1 MTSSRILRGLAILL
15 TVCTGAVMFNTV
27 SAQSA
32 ADNIRPVGQVCLQ
45 GQPCVGTTGSEGTSA
60 SAPADPAPAAST
72 AETVA
77 EPAATQEPVTDQA
90 PAPATTAT
98 AAADDFDPAAAY
110 QMSCFA
116 CHGTGAAGAPQPGDA
131 EVWEERMAKG
141 MDAVMENVINGVNA
155 MPARGICMSCSDEQ
169 LRQVVD
175 YMLAQ

>member
-1 MTSSRILRGLAILL
+1 
-15 TVCTGAVMFNTV
+15 MFNTV

-32 ADNIRPVGQVCLQ
+32 AENIRPVGQVCLQ
-45 GQPCVGTTGSEGTSA
+45 GQPCVGTTGSAGSSA
-60 SAPADPAPAAST
+60 SVPADPAPAAAT

-77 EPAATQEPVTDQA
+77 EPAATQEPAADQA
-90 PAPATTAT
+90 PAAAPAAATT
-98 AAADDFDPAAAY
+98 AAADDFDAAATY

-141 MDAVMENVINGVNA
+141 MDAVMANVINGVNA